1 MNLEI
6 RLKVLPL
13 LYGYSDR
20 HNQGERRAGA
30 TQAGDGRAWRGKEV
44 RSRRREEFRA
54 TFGKTVAFLD
64 MIGVREKLEEIL
76 GDIEVADSPAT
87 ISKLKGKL
95 DVIMKYVNVFKAAS
109 DSINRTEK
117 TIIKEQRVEE
127 TESGMSGDTG
137 NIEIIEK
144 IDYDTIAGAVKR

>member
-1 MNLEI
+1 MGTAI
-6 RLKVLPL
+6 DIIK
-13 LYGYSDR
+13 
-20 HNQGERRAGA
+20 
-30 TQAGDGRAWRGKEV
+30 GKEE
-44 RSRRREEFRA
+44 RELRRQGMDERGEIKKYEVDDKVREEFRA

-117 TIIKEQRVEE
+117 TIIKEQRGEE
-127 TESGMSGDTG
+127 SESVMSGDTG

>member
-1 MNLEI
+1 MGTAIDIIKGKKERALRRQEMEERGEI
-6 RLKVLPL
+6 KK
-13 LYGYSDR
+13 Y
-20 HNQGERRAGA
+20 
-30 TQAGDGRAWRGKEV
+30 EV
-44 RSRRREEFRA
+44 DEGVREEFRA

-117 TIIKEQRVEE
+117 TIIKEQRGEE
-127 TESGMSGDTG
+127 TESVMSGDTG

>member
-1 MNLEI
+1 MGTAI
-6 RLKVLPL
+6 DIIK
-13 LYGYSDR
+13 
-20 HNQGERRAGA
+20 
-30 TQAGDGRAWRGKEV
+30 GKEE
-44 RSRRREEFRA
+44 RELRRQGMDERGEIKKYEVDDKVREEFRA

-117 TIIKEQRVEE
+117 TIIKEQRVLE
-127 TESGMSGDTG
+127 TEDGQGLEMG

>member
-1 MNLEI
+1 MGTAI
-6 RLKVLPL
+6 DIIK
-13 LYGYSDR
+13 
-20 HNQGERRAGA
+20 
-30 TQAGDGRAWRGKEV
+30 GKEA
-44 RSRRREEFRA
+44 RELRRQGMEERGEVKKYEVDDKVREEFRA

-117 TIIKEQRVEE
+117 TIIKEQRGEE
-127 TESGMSGDTG
+127 TESVMSGDTG

>member
-1 MNLEI
+1 MGTAI
-6 RLKVLPL
+6 DIIK
-13 LYGYSDR
+13 
-20 HNQGERRAGA
+20 
-30 TQAGDGRAWRGKEV
+30 GKEE
-44 RSRRREEFRA
+44 RALRRQGMEERGEVKKYEVDDKVREEFRA

-76 GDIEVADSPAT
+76 GDIELADSPAT

-127 TESGMSGDTG
+127 TESVMSGDTG

>member
-1 MNLEI
+1 MGTAI
-6 RLKVLPL
+6 DIIK
-13 LYGYSDR
+13 
-20 HNQGERRAGA
+20 
-30 TQAGDGRAWRGKEV
+30 GKEE
-44 RSRRREEFRA
+44 RALRRQEMEERGEIKKYEVDDKVREEFRA

-117 TIIKEQRVEE
+117 TIIKEQRGEE
-127 TESGMSGDTG
+127 TESVMSGDTG

>member
-1 MNLEI
+1 MGTAI
-6 RLKVLPL
+6 DIIK
-13 LYGYSDR
+13 
-20 HNQGERRAGA
+20 
-30 TQAGDGRAWRGKEV
+30 GKEE
-44 RSRRREEFRA
+44 RALRRQGMDERGELKKYEVDDKVREEFRA

-117 TIIKEQRVEE
+117 TIIKEQRGEE

-137 NIEIIEK
+137 NIEIIDK

>member
-1 MNLEI
+1 MGTAI
-6 RLKVLPL
+6 
-13 LYGYSDR
+13 DII
-20 HNQGERRAGA
+20 
-30 TQAGDGRAWRGKEV
+30 RGKEE
-44 RSRRREEFRA
+44 RELRRQGMEERGEIKKYEVDDKVREEFRA

-109 DSINRTEK
+109 DNINRTEK
-117 TIIKEQRVEE
+117 TIIKEQRGEE
-127 TESGMSGDTG
+127 TESVMSGDTV

>member
-1 MNLEI
+1 MGTAI
-6 RLKVLPL
+6 DIIK
-13 LYGYSDR
+13 
-20 HNQGERRAGA
+20 
-30 TQAGDGRAWRGKEV
+30 GKEE
-44 RSRRREEFRA
+44 RELRRQGMDERGEIKKYEVDDKVREEFRA

-76 GDIEVADSPAT
+76 VDIEVADSPAT

-117 TIIKEQRVEE
+117 TIIKEQRVLE
-127 TESGMSGDTG
+127 TEDGQGLEMG

>member
-1 MNLEI
+1 
-6 RLKVLPL
+6 
-13 LYGYSDR
+13 
-20 HNQGERRAGA
+20 
-30 TQAGDGRAWRGKEV
+30 
-44 RSRRREEFRA
+44 
-54 TFGKTVAFLD
+54 

-117 TIIKEQRVEE
+117 TIIKEREVSEE
-127 TESGMSGDTG
+127 GENSIGIG
-137 NIEIIEK
+137 NIEVIEK

>member
-1 MNLEI
+1 MGTAI
-6 RLKVLPL
+6 DIIK
-13 LYGYSDR
+13 
-20 HNQGERRAGA
+20 
-30 TQAGDGRAWRGKEV
+30 GKEE
-44 RSRRREEFRA
+44 RELRRQGMEERGEVKKYEVDDKVREEFRA

-117 TIIKEQRVEE
+117 TIIKEQRGEE
-127 TESGMSGDTG
+127 TESEMSGDTG
-137 NIEIIEK
+137 NIEIIDK

>member
-1 MNLEI
+1 MGTAI
-6 RLKVLPL
+6 DIIK
-13 LYGYSDR
+13 
-20 HNQGERRAGA
+20 
-30 TQAGDGRAWRGKEV
+30 GKEE
-44 RSRRREEFRA
+44 RELRRQGMEERGEIKKYEVDDKVREEFRA

-76 GDIEVADSPAT
+76 GDIEVSDSPAT

-117 TIIKEQRVEE
+117 AIIKEQRGEE
-127 TESGMSGDTG
+127 TESVMSGDTG

>member
-1 MNLEI
+1 MGTAI
-6 RLKVLPL
+6 DIIK
-13 LYGYSDR
+13 
-20 HNQGERRAGA
+20 
-30 TQAGDGRAWRGKEV
+30 GKEE
-44 RSRRREEFRA
+44 RALRRQGMEERGEIKKYEVDEKVREEFRA

-117 TIIKEQRVEE
+117 TIIKEQRGEE
-127 TESGMSGDTG
+127 TESVMSGDTG

>member
-1 MNLEI
+1 MGTAI
-6 RLKVLPL
+6 DIIK
-13 LYGYSDR
+13 
-20 HNQGERRAGA
+20 
-30 TQAGDGRAWRGKEV
+30 GKED
-44 RSRRREEFRA
+44 RALRRQGMEERGELKKYEVDDKVREEFRA

-127 TESGMSGDTG
+127 TESVMSGDTG

>member
-1 MNLEI
+1 MGTAI
-6 RLKVLPL
+6 DIIK
-13 LYGYSDR
+13 
-20 HNQGERRAGA
+20 
-30 TQAGDGRAWRGKEV
+30 GKEE
-44 RSRRREEFRA
+44 RELRRQEMDERGEVKKYEVDDKVREEFRA

-127 TESGMSGDTG
+127 TESVMSGDTG

>member
-1 MNLEI
+1 MGTAI
-6 RLKVLPL
+6 DIIK
-13 LYGYSDR
+13 
-20 HNQGERRAGA
+20 
-30 TQAGDGRAWRGKEV
+30 GKEE
-44 RSRRREEFRA
+44 RALRRQGMEERGEIKKYEVDDKVREEFRA
-54 TFGKTVAFLD
+54 TFGKTVVFLD

-117 TIIKEQRVEE
+117 TIIKEQRGEE
-127 TESGMSGDTG
+127 TESVMSGETG
-137 NIEIIEK
+137 NIEIIDK

>member
-1 MNLEI
+1 MGTAI
-6 RLKVLPL
+6 DIIK
-13 LYGYSDR
+13 
-20 HNQGERRAGA
+20 
-30 TQAGDGRAWRGKEV
+30 GKED
-44 RSRRREEFRA
+44 RALRRQEMEERGEVKKYEVDDKVREEFRA

-117 TIIKEQRVEE
+117 TIIKEQRGEE
-127 TESGMSGDTG
+127 TESVMSGDTG
-137 NIEIIEK
+137 NIEIIDK

>member
-1 MNLEI
+1 MGTAI
-6 RLKVLPL
+6 DIIK
-13 LYGYSDR
+13 
-20 HNQGERRAGA
+20 
-30 TQAGDGRAWRGKEV
+30 GKEE
-44 RSRRREEFRA
+44 RALRRQEMDERGEIKKYEVDDKVREEFRA

-76 GDIEVADSPAT
+76 GDIEVSDSPAT

-117 TIIKEQRVEE
+117 TIIKEQRGEE

>member
-1 MNLEI
+1 
-6 RLKVLPL
+6 
-13 LYGYSDR
+13 
-20 HNQGERRAGA
+20 
-30 TQAGDGRAWRGKEV
+30 
-44 RSRRREEFRA
+44 
-54 TFGKTVAFLD
+54 

-95 DVIMKYVNVFKAAS
+95 DVIMKYVNVFRAAS

-127 TESGMSGDTG
+127 SESVMSGDTG
-137 NIEIIEK
+137 NIEIIDK

>member
-1 MNLEI
+1 MGTAI
-6 RLKVLPL
+6 DIIK
-13 LYGYSDR
+13 
-20 HNQGERRAGA
+20 
-30 TQAGDGRAWRGKEV
+30 GKEE
-44 RSRRREEFRA
+44 RELRRQGMEERGEVKKYEVDDKVREEFRA

-117 TIIKEQRVEE
+117 TIIKEQRGEE
-127 TESGMSGDTG
+127 TESVMSGDTV

>member
-1 MNLEI
+1 MGTAI
-6 RLKVLPL
+6 DIIK
-13 LYGYSDR
+13 
-20 HNQGERRAGA
+20 
-30 TQAGDGRAWRGKEV
+30 GKEA
-44 RSRRREEFRA
+44 RELRRQGMEERGEIKKYEVDDKVREEFRA

-127 TESGMSGDTG
+127 TESVMSGDTG

>member
-1 MNLEI
+1 MGTAI
-6 RLKVLPL
+6 DIIK
-13 LYGYSDR
+13 
-20 HNQGERRAGA
+20 
-30 TQAGDGRAWRGKEV
+30 GKEE
-44 RSRRREEFRA
+44 RALRRQGMEERGEIKKYEVDDKVREEFRA

-76 GDIEVADSPAT
+76 GDIEVADSQAT

>member
-1 MNLEI
+1 MGTAI
-6 RLKVLPL
+6 DIIK
-13 LYGYSDR
+13 
-20 HNQGERRAGA
+20 
-30 TQAGDGRAWRGKEV
+30 GKEE
-44 RSRRREEFRA
+44 RELRRQGMEDRGEIKKYEVDDKVREEFRA

-117 TIIKEQRVEE
+117 TIIKEQRGEE
-127 TESGMSGDTG
+127 TESVMSGDTG
-137 NIEIIEK
+137 NIEIIDK

>member
-1 MNLEI
+1 MGTAI
-6 RLKVLPL
+6 DIIK
-13 LYGYSDR
+13 
-20 HNQGERRAGA
+20 
-30 TQAGDGRAWRGKEV
+30 GKEE
-44 RSRRREEFRA
+44 RELRRQEMDERGEIKKYEVDEKVREEFRA

-64 MIGVREKLEEIL
+64 MIGVREKMEEIL

-127 TESGMSGDTG
+127 TESVMSGDTG

>member
-1 MNLEI
+1 MGTAI
-6 RLKVLPL
+6 DIIK
-13 LYGYSDR
+13 
-20 HNQGERRAGA
+20 
-30 TQAGDGRAWRGKEV
+30 GKEERALRRQEMEERGEVKKYEVDDNV
-44 RSRRREEFRA
+44 REDFRA
-54 TFGKTVAFLD
+54 VFGKTVAFLD

-117 TIIKEQRVEE
+117 TIIKEQRGEE
-127 TESGMSGDTG
+127 TESEMSGDTG

>member
-1 MNLEI
+1 MGTAI
-6 RLKVLPL
+6 DIIK
-13 LYGYSDR
+13 
-20 HNQGERRAGA
+20 
-30 TQAGDGRAWRGKEV
+30 GKEE
-44 RSRRREEFRA
+44 RELRRQGMEGRGEIKKYEVDDKVREEFRA

-117 TIIKEQRVEE
+117 TIIKEQRGEE
-127 TESGMSGDTG
+127 TESVMSGDTG

>member
-1 MNLEI
+1 MGTAIDIIKGKEERELRRQEMEE
-6 RLKVLPL
+6 RGEVKKYEVDDKVL
-13 LYGYSDR
+13 
-20 HNQGERRAGA
+20 
-30 TQAGDGRAWRGKEV
+30 
-44 RSRRREEFRA
+44 EEFRA
-54 TFGKTVAFLD
+54 TFGKTVSFLD

-117 TIIKEQRVEE
+117 TIIKDQRGEG
-127 TESGMSGDTG
+127 TESVMSGETG
-137 NIEIIEK
+137 NIEIIDK

>member
-1 MNLEI
+1 MGTAI
-6 RLKVLPL
+6 DIIK
-13 LYGYSDR
+13 
-20 HNQGERRAGA
+20 
-30 TQAGDGRAWRGKEV
+30 GKEE
-44 RSRRREEFRA
+44 RELRRQEMEERGEIKKYEVDDKVREEFRA

-117 TIIKEQRVEE
+117 TIIKEQRGEE
-127 TESGMSGDTG
+127 TESVMSGDTG

>member
-1 MNLEI
+1 MGTAI
-6 RLKVLPL
+6 DIIK
-13 LYGYSDR
+13 
-20 HNQGERRAGA
+20 
-30 TQAGDGRAWRGKEV
+30 GKEE
-44 RSRRREEFRA
+44 RALRRQGMEDRGEIKKYEVDDKVREEFRA

-127 TESGMSGDTG
+127 SESVMSGDTG
-137 NIEIIEK
+137 NIEIIDK

>member
-1 MNLEI
+1 MGTAIEI
-6 RLKVLPL
+6 IK
-13 LYGYSDR
+13 
-20 HNQGERRAGA
+20 
-30 TQAGDGRAWRGKEV
+30 GKEE
-44 RSRRREEFRA
+44 RELRRHGMDERGEIKKYEVDDKVREEFRA

-117 TIIKEQRVEE
+117 TIIKEQRGEE
-127 TESGMSGDTG
+127 PESVMSGDTG

>member
-1 MNLEI
+1 MDTAI
-6 RLKVLPL
+6 DIIK
-13 LYGYSDR
+13 
-20 HNQGERRAGA
+20 
-30 TQAGDGRAWRGKEV
+30 GKEE
-44 RSRRREEFRA
+44 RALRRQEMEERGEVKKYEVDDKVREEFRA

-117 TIIKEQRVEE
+117 TIIKEQRGEE
-127 TESGMSGDTG
+127 TESVMSGDTG

>member
-1 MNLEI
+1 MGTAI
-6 RLKVLPL
+6 DIIK
-13 LYGYSDR
+13 
-20 HNQGERRAGA
+20 
-30 TQAGDGRAWRGKEV
+30 GKEE
-44 RSRRREEFRA
+44 RELRRQGMEERGEVKKYEVDDKVREEFRA

-117 TIIKEQRVEE
+117 TIIKEQRGEE
-127 TESGMSGDTG
+127 TESVMSGDTG
-137 NIEIIEK
+137 NIEVIEK

>member
-1 MNLEI
+1 MGTAI
-6 RLKVLPL
+6 DIIK
-13 LYGYSDR
+13 
-20 HNQGERRAGA
+20 
-30 TQAGDGRAWRGKEV
+30 GKEE
-44 RSRRREEFRA
+44 RALRRQGMEERGELKKYEVDDKVREEFRA

-117 TIIKEQRVEE
+117 TIIKEQRGEE
-127 TESGMSGDTG
+127 TESVMSGDTG
-137 NIEIIEK
+137 NIEIIDK

>member
-1 MNLEI
+1 MGTAI
-6 RLKVLPL
+6 DIIK
-13 LYGYSDR
+13 
-20 HNQGERRAGA
+20 
-30 TQAGDGRAWRGKEV
+30 GKEE
-44 RSRRREEFRA
+44 RELRRQEMDERGEVKKYEVDDKVREEFRA

-117 TIIKEQRVEE
+117 TIIKEQRGEE

>member
-1 MNLEI
+1 MGTAI
-6 RLKVLPL
+6 DIIK
-13 LYGYSDR
+13 
-20 HNQGERRAGA
+20 
-30 TQAGDGRAWRGKEV
+30 GKEE
-44 RSRRREEFRA
+44 RELRRQGMDERGELKKYEVDDKVREEFRA

-117 TIIKEQRVEE
+117 TIIKEQRGEE
-127 TESGMSGDTG
+127 AESVMSGDTG

>member
-1 MNLEI
+1 MGTAI
-6 RLKVLPL
+6 DIIK
-13 LYGYSDR
+13 
-20 HNQGERRAGA
+20 
-30 TQAGDGRAWRGKEV
+30 GKEE
-44 RSRRREEFRA
+44 RALRRQGMEERGEIKKYEVDDKVREEFRA

-117 TIIKEQRVEE
+117 TIIKEQRGEE
-127 TESGMSGDTG
+127 PESEMSGDTG

>member
-1 MNLEI
+1 MGTAI
-6 RLKVLPL
+6 DIIK
-13 LYGYSDR
+13 
-20 HNQGERRAGA
+20 
-30 TQAGDGRAWRGKEV
+30 GKEE
-44 RSRRREEFRA
+44 RAQRRQEMEERGEVKKYEVDDKVREEFRA

-109 DSINRTEK
+109 DNINRTEK
-117 TIIKEQRVEE
+117 TIIKEQRGEE